1 MQMTR
6 YIVLLLFGFLV
17 SCSNYGQLTYVTK
30 LPKKLDENSGMVV
43 DKDTTVWMLNDGGG
57 ANKIYQISS
66 KGKLLKELE
75 IKNAKNKDWEELA
88 KDKEGHLYIADTGN
102 NYNKRKDLVIYKI
115 SDPNKEKGDKIEA
128 EQIAFNF
135 PEQKKYP
142 PKKSK
147 LLYDTEAMFFAKD
160 SLYLITKN
168 RAEPFKGEALIYR
181 IPAKKGDYQ
190 ATLLGE
196 FIPCTEFSVCK
207 ITAADISPDG
217 KTIALLGYG
226 KLWLFTNFELSK
238 FFEGKLITIDL
249 DIHTQLESIAF
260 LNNTTLLLS
269 DEQLKKTG
277 RNLYSYGIN

>member
-1 MQMTR
+1 
-6 YIVLLLFGFLV
+6 
-17 SCSNYGQLTYVTK
+17 
-30 LPKKLDENSGMVV
+30 
-43 DKDTTVWMLNDGGG
+43 
-57 ANKIYQISS
+57 
-66 KGKLLKELE
+66 LLKELE